1 MAGKKPNKS
10 EPPHEWTSRG
20 YVEEAKFPSAF
31 GTKITMPVAGQGGL
45 CLGSPR
51 SGVAP
56 QQRPPIRGHKDRTE
70 DQKQELKLWA
80 GIEAESSPFL

>member
-51 SGVAP
+51 SGVAQ
-56 QQRPPIRGHKDRTE
+56 QQRPKTLGTR
-70 DQKQELKLWA
+70 
-80 GIEAESSPFL
+80 IEPRSKNKI